1 MGSEPLACLTEY
13 PALSAQPVKPWAVV
27 SCIHM
32 SVVSLPSP
40 LRYASLV
47 AKVAVGASLLVLFSA
62 PGPPDSRW
70 ADHGDGHPIARA
82 AAVGQ
87 GARALSGLGCP
98 GLHVLLALRHQAPW
112 PPALRTFPEEK

>member
-13 PALSAQPVKPWAVV
+13 PALSAQPEKPWAVV

-70 ADHGDGHPIARA
+70 ADCGDGRPIAH
-82 AAVGQ
+82 
-87 GARALSGLGCP
+87 ARCSWPGGTGFVWSRVSRSPRSAGPEASGTVATCP
-98 GLHVLLALRHQAPW
+98 QNVP
-112 PPALRTFPEEK
+112 